1 MRVTTQEKYQRG
13 FRVVRIRYWVPQ
25 RFVDFNSRICL
36 SEMHS
41 SRRDQDW
48 FLASALSENFSRPT
62 VRTWRRS
69 CANHLGSHP
78 YPGGTPMPRQWLR
91 AWRGSRGL
99 GDSRQQRQRIERYF
113 DCTWLSVW
121 GEQRSRVSSLSPT
134 GCYVDSRFT
143 VPAEGTVVRDITL
156 TVTTGTLTLQGRVIG
171 TMGGVGFAVRFTE
184 LDEDTRDR
192 LSALIYS
199 VRQATAYRTSPPSWI

>member
-1 MRVTTQEKYQRG
+1 MRCASQLKRSANVDSGSYELVVWVSQRL
-13 FRVVRIRYWVPQ
+13 
-25 RFVDFNSRICL
+25 VDFNSRFCL
-36 SEMHS
+36 SELHS
-41 SRRDQDW
+41 LAQSGSV
-48 FLASALSENFSRPT
+48 LASALLKNFSGPDSKTLALFLREL
-62 VRTWRRS
+62 RR
-69 CANHLGSHP
+69 LPP

-121 GEQRSRVSSLSPT
+121 GEQSSRVSSLSPT

-156 TVTTGTLTLQGRVIG
+156 ALATGTLTLQGTVIA
-171 TMGGVGFAVRFTE
+171 TMRGVGFAVRFTE

-199 VRQATAYRTSPPSWI
+199 VRQATR

>member
-1 MRVTTQEKYQRG
+1 
-13 FRVVRIRYWVPQ
+13 
-25 RFVDFNSRICL
+25 
-36 SEMHS
+36 
-41 SRRDQDW
+41 
-48 FLASALSENFSRPT
+48 
-62 VRTWRRS
+62 
-69 CANHLGSHP
+69 
-78 YPGGTPMPRQWLR
+78 MPRQWLR

-99 GDSRQQRQRIERYF
+99 CDSRQQRQRIERYF

-156 TVTTGTLTLQGRVIG
+156 TLTTGTLTLQGTVVA
-171 TMGGVGFAVRFTE
+171 TMRGVGFAVRFTE
-184 LDEDTRDR
+184 LDKDTRDR

-199 VRQATAYRTSPPSWI
+199 VRQATRIAPHPPTGYEQQSTR